1 MCILELSKVLI
12 YKFHYD
18 YTKNKYDSKS
28 KLLFTDTDSLKYEIE
43 TEDVYEDISSD
54 KEMFESS
61 NYLTN

>member
-1 MCILELSKVLI
+1 M

-54 KEMFESS
+54 KEMFESI
-61 NYLTN
+61 NYLIN